1 MNKAIYNNILQV
13 QYQYLDSFQIFQQFY
28 LLDLYNQKFII
39 FEMQK
44 FTNINKNLFAN
55 IIIKERSPN
64 TFSYRKIYL

>member
-1 MNKAIYNNILQV
+1 MNKAIYNIILQV

-64 TFSYRKIYL
+64 TFSCRKIYL